1 MKDKDNKKDN
11 KDVKNM
17 LEVFTNEKFGEI
29 RTMMIDGKVYF
40 CGSDVARALEYTRPN
55 DAVNQHCKRGILR
68 NTVHPQNSEK
78 TIEMKFIPESDVY
91 RLLAKSN
98 LPKAE
103 EFESWIFEEVLPS
116 INKHGAYMTDMTI
129 EKLADNPDLVIQL
142 AKKLKEERKKR
153 SNLENLNKQQNQII
167 AELGPKASYYDLV
180 LQCPDLIPIT
190 QIAKDYGVS
199 GKWFNNKL
207 HELGIQYKFRD
218 TWLLYAKY
226 AKKGYTKS
234 KTICYDDNKI
244 NPRFKLHTY
253 WNQKGRLFLYH
264 TLKNHNILPLIEKED
279 S

>member
-1 MKDKDNKKDN
+1 MKDKDNE
-11 KDVKNM
+11 DVKNM

-29 RTMMIDGKVYF
+29 RTVMIDGKVYF
-40 CGSDVARALEYTRPN
+40 CGSDVARGLGYVNPQKAIN
-55 DAVNQHCKRGILR
+55 DHCKRTEMLWVNDSLGR
-68 NTVHPQNSEK
+68 NQET
-78 TIEMKFIPESDVY
+78 KFIPESDVY
-91 RLLAKSN
+91 RLLAKSK

-103 EFESWIFEEVLPS
+103 EFESWIFEAVLPC
-116 INKHGAYMTDMTI
+116 INKHGTYMADMTI
-129 EKLADNPDLVIQL
+129 KKLADNPDLVIQL
-142 AKKLKEERKKR
+142 ATKLKEERKKR

-199 GKWFNNKL
+199 AEWFNNKL

-226 AKKGYTKS
+226 AKEGYTKS
-234 KTICYDDNKI
+234 KPICYDDNKI
-244 NPRFKLHTY
+244 TSRFKLHTY